1 MQSLLRQK
9 FTFFKRGQSE
19 QRKLLRLTKKKGLK
33 AEKWIAT
40 PKAIGT
46 APEKRDSN
54 YFNCPTIII
63 IVPAIEITVAAIHL
77 IISEQVLA
85 TNLNC

>member
-1 MQSLLRQK
+1 VQSLLRRK
-9 FTFFKRGQSE
+9 STFLGIGRATKRSYCD
-19 QRKLLRLTKKKGLK
+19 LLIKGLK

-40 PKAIGT
+40 LIAIGI

-54 YFNCPTIII
+54 YFDSPTIIT